1 MALKTNKNYFWSNSF
16 VDPKRKSRFSVEFGG
31 EFDRLTKSKYP
42 WIVKSINRPKF
53 QVGYDTDSYANQFTG
68 DIGVALPTSW
78 TWQEITVKFVNPY
91 SNTLAPEVGQDLDDI
106 LTGYTSARIS
116 YARSPSVDGN
126 LSSNKGFFEDQ
137 VADPVSERYLGSTIK
152 IYDLSMGYETRQI
165 ASRLNKNPLAAEAP
179 PNYNLNRGEVFFGG
193 MYANGYW
200 LLQHPWITKVDFG
213 DHDYS
218 SDDLIEI
225 SLSFKYKRANYYPQ
239 YNKTLGDGT
248 ELPEGQQQFLSDID
262 KFNRS
267 GIPVTEDAW
276 SDKAAAERSR
286 QIEEE
291 RRRAATPKPK
301 SRPNP
306 KPNNEQV
313 ATPPP
318 APPPKPAE
326 PPQAKASGS
335 VKIPRCT
342 LTLVEQKQVLN
353 GEKTKDEICKA
364 KGK

>member
-16 VDPKRKSRFSVEFGG
+16 VDPKRKSRFFVEFGG
-31 EFDRLTKSKYP
+31 EFDRLTKGKYP

-106 LTGYTSARIS
+106 LTRYTSARMLYS
-116 YARSPSVDGN
+116 RSPSVDGDP
-126 LSSNKGFFEDQ
+126 SSNKGFYEDQ
-137 VADPVSERYLGSTIK
+137 VADPVSERYLGSRIK

-165 ASRLNKNPLAAEAP
+165 ASRLNKSPLAAEAP
-179 PNYNLNRGEVFFGG
+179 PNYNLNRGEIFFGG

-200 LLQHPWITKVDFG
+200 VLQHPWITKVDFG

-218 SDDLIEI
+218 SDDLLEI
-225 SLSFKYKRANYYPQ
+225 SLSFRYKRANYYPQ

-248 ELPEGQQQFLSDID
+248 ELPEGQQQFLDEAD
-262 KFNRS
+262 TFNRS

-276 SDKAAAERSR
+276 SDKAAAERAKVI
-286 QIEEE
+286 QAAQ
-291 RRRAATPKPK
+291 RAATVKPK
-301 SRPNP
+301 TKNP
-306 KPNNEQV
+306 KSNNQQ
-313 ATPPP
+313 AFTPPP
-318 APPPKPAE
+318 ASPPKPVE
-326 PPQAKASGS
+326 TPPAKTGAL
-335 VKIPRCT
+335 KIPKCT
-342 LTLVEQKQVLN
+342 LNADERRETQTRGGRTKEQ
-353 GEKTKDEICKA
+353 ICKE
-364 KGK
+364 KGF

>member
-53 QVGYDTDSYANQFTG
+53 HVGYDTDSYANQFTG

-106 LTGYTSARIS
+106 LTRYTSARMLYS
-116 YARSPSVDGN
+116 RSPSVEGN
-126 LSSNKGFFEDQ
+126 VGSNKPLYEDQ
-137 VADPVSERYLGSTIK
+137 VADPVSERYLGSRIK

-165 ASRLNKNPLAAEAP
+165 ASRLNKSPLAAEAP

-225 SLSFKYKRANYYPQ
+225 SLSFKYKRANYYPL

-248 ELPEGQQQFLSDID
+248 ELPEGQEQLLSDID

-276 SDKAAAERSR
+276 SDKAAAERAKVI
-286 QIEEE
+286 QAAQK
-291 RRRAATPKPK
+291 AATPKPK
-301 SRPNP
+301 PKSNP
-306 KPNNEQV
+306 KPNNQQV
-313 ATPPP
+313 TTPPP
-318 APPPKPAE
+318 APPPKPVE
-326 PPQAKASGS
+326 PPPAKTSGP
-335 VKIPRCT
+335 VRIPKCT
-342 LTLVEQKQVLN
+342 LTLAEQQQVAK
-353 GEKTKDEICKA
+353 GEKTKAEICEAKA
-364 KGK
+364 K